1 VVADAAAVV
10 EMGGILFAS
19 CVHPVDPLVD
29 PFPFHPLEVADL
41 PSFALEEE
49 AFHLLVSYVHALGEI
64 VLWEASYLVE
74 EDVDHQDL
82 QEVGTFWVHLGFDH
96 ASYLLD
102 VLVGDIVCLEE
113 GHQEDQ
119 EEVD

>member
-1 VVADAAAVV
+1 MAVV

-19 CVHPVDPLVD
+19 CVHHPLVD
-29 PFPFHPLEVADL
+29 PFPLEVADL

-64 VLWEASYLVE
+64 VLWGASYLVE

-82 QEVGTFWVHLGFDH
+82 QEVETFWDHLELDH

-113 GHQEDQ
+113 DHLGHQEDQ
-119 EEVD
+119 EEVG